1 MGSPSDINNPALAC
15 AAPTS
20 TPSRTHGR
28 SLRMLVLSTLDLS
41 IGPSCHRVF
50 IGPEALS
57 HLAVPFF
64 YKAIGRGFTGRAKS
78 DIHPPPMIKPL
89 ADSRRQ
95 RTDLHGSESMPML
108 HRPGLLARPQ
118 RRA

>member
-64 YKAIGRGFTGRAKS
+64 TKQSVGGLQDVQRATYT
-78 DIHPPPMIKPL
+78 H
-89 ADSRRQ
+89 RR
-95 RTDLHGSESMPML
+95 
-108 HRPGLLARPQ
+108 
-118 RRA
+118 